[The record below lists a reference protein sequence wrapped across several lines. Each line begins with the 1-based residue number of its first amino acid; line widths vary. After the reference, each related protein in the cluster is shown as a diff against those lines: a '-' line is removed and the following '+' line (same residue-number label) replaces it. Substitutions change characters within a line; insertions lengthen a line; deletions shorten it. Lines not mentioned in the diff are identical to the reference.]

1 MYKFFQTFILLALLT
16 ACANNSFIQTLS
28 PQVSLADFRVT
39 KMGLLEQNYL
49 LRLRLKN
56 PNSFPLPIMG
66 MDYQLYLND
75 QEFAK
80 GTNKQS
86 LTIPAMGENLL
97 DIEVTSNLM
106 RTIGSD
112 WTKMFKREFN
122 YRLSGHINIMAGAP
136 PIPFEYQGKIPL
148 SSTTD

>member
-1 MYKFFQTFILLALLT
+1 MTMYKFFQTFILLALLT
-16 ACANNSFIQTLS
+16 ACANNPFIQTLS

-39 KMGLLEQNYL
+39 KMGLLEQNYR

-106 RTIGSD
+106 RTIGS
-112 WTKMFKREFN
+112 KMFKRKFN
-122 YRLSGHINIMAGAP
+122 YRLSGNINIMAGAP

-148 SSTTD
+148 SRGNFK